1 MNSELDT
8 FFLIMDKMFDILDY
22 IECKYK
28 NDKKF
33 VEIELEDKTK
43 YILNDNYIEKDY
55 TFITNYSKIYR
66 KDCML
71 ILNN

>member
-8 FFLIMDKMFDILDY
+8 FFLIMDKMFDMLDY
-22 IECKYK
+22 IECKFR
-28 NDKKF
+28 NDTKI
-33 VEIELEDKTK
+33 VEIELENKTK

-55 TFITNYSKIYR
+55 TLITNYSKIYR